1 MDGLERQV
9 AGPRGTATADT
20 GFLNA
25 VYSFMAMGLGITA
38 VVAWFTAHS
47 EAMLQIIYGQPFVL
61 IGLFIAQLGLV
72 AVISGMVMRLSF
84 MAVASLFVLYSA
96 LTGVTISGI
105 LLAYTTSSI
114 AGTFFVAAGTFGA
127 MTIVGLT
134 TKKDLT
140 KLGGILFMALIGVII
155 ASVVNMFLKSPAMEF
170 ALSILGVLVFTGLTA
185 YDTQKLKQIHDS
197 GLARGQEGGSLAVRG
212 ALALY
217 LDFINLFL
225 FLLRL
230 LGNRR

>member
-1 MDGLERQV
+1 MEGFDRQV
-9 AGPRGTATADT
+9 AAPRGTAAADT

-25 VYSFMAMGLGITA
+25 VYSFMSMGLGITA
-38 VVAWFTAHS
+38 VVAWMTANS
-47 EAMLQIIYGQPFVL
+47 EAMLQIVYGQPFVL
-61 IGLFIAQLGLV
+61 FGLFIAQLGLV
-72 AVISGMVMRLSF
+72 AVISGMVLKLSF

-105 LLAYTTSSI
+105 LLAYTTASI

-127 MTIVGLT
+127 MTIFGLT

-155 ASVVNMFLKSPAMEF
+155 ASVVNIFLKSPAMEF

-185 YDTQKLKQIHDS
+185 YDTQKLKKIHDS

-217 LDFINLFL
+217 LDFLNLFL